1 MLSAREGEADE
12 PHTRASH
19 LMASPSILCELGPG
33 AEYAAAPY
41 VTVFICANCARGS
54 QTPESAGRSRPNT
67 PRFEWPFPVQEVLLP
82 CTGRLQPEH
91 VLKAFE
97 SGARLVSV
105 VACREDNCHHLEGS
119 IRCARRVD
127 YVRGILDEV
136 GLGGERLMLFH
147 LPVTASED
155 MACVAGRPQ
164 PGVSP
169 ETAAA
174 EVSAIRDA
182 VLLALETL
190 TPTPLDIHVTEAA
203 QDPYQQ
209 VDANYDDNED

>member
-1 MLSAREGEADE
+1 M
-12 PHTRASH
+12 T
-19 LMASPSILCELGPG
+19 SPSILCDLGQG
-33 AEYAAAPY
+33 TEAATSPY

-54 QTPESAGRSRPNT
+54 QTPESANRSRPNV

-119 IRCARRVD
+119 IRCARRVG

-147 LPVTASED
+147 LSGTATED
-155 MACVAGRPQ
+155 MARTAGRSQ
-164 PGVSP
+164 PVSSP

-174 EVSAIRDA
+174 EVAAIRAA

-190 TPTPLDIHVTEAA
+190 TPTPLDISVSEAA

>member
-1 MLSAREGEADE
+1 M
-12 PHTRASH
+12 T
-19 LMASPSILCELGPG
+19 SPSILCDLGQG
-33 AEYAAAPY
+33 TEAATSPY

-54 QTPESAGRSRPNT
+54 QTPESANRSRPNV

-147 LPVTASED
+147 LSGTATED
-155 MACVAGRPQ
+155 MARTANRPLFPQ
-164 PGVSP
+164 VGATYNRTP

-174 EVSAIRDA
+174 EVAAIRAA

-190 TPTPLDIHVTEAA
+190 TPTPLDISVSEAA

>member
-1 MLSAREGEADE
+1 LSSE
-12 PHTRASH
+12 
-19 LMASPSILCELGPG
+19 
-33 AEYAAAPY
+33 
-41 VTVFICANCARGS
+41 
-54 QTPESAGRSRPNT
+54 
-67 PRFEWPFPVQEVLLP
+67 EVLLP

-119 IRCARRVD
+119 LRCSRRVD

-136 GLGGERLMLFH
+136 GLGRERLMLFH
-147 LPVTASED
+147 LPGTAAED
-155 MACVAGRPQ
+155 MARTAGRSQ
-164 PGVSP
+164 PVFSP
-169 ETAAA
+169 ETTAV
-174 EVSAIRDA
+174 EVAAIREA

-190 TPTPLDIHVTEAA
+190 TPTPLDIPVTEAA